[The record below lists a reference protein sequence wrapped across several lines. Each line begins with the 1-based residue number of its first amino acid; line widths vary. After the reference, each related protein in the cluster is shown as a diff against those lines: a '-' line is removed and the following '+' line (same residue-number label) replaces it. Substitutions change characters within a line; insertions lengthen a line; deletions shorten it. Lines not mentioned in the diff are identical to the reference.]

1 MIEYSS
7 GYSSSIS
14 PSPIVPLAAPASVTS
29 TTNLSHPSSTNAAN
43 SEVLRINSNQFS
55 IQTEMMMM
63 LTESFL
69 NYLMVGNTWI
79 VYIFMLLLLL
89 LASEE
94 LPAQIWF
101 YAVKCTAKAW
111 TIFIPNLRCMV
122 CSFRIS
128 LSRYAK
134 PG

>member
-69 NYLMVGNTWI
+69 NYLMVGNT
-79 VYIFMLLLLL
+79 
-89 LASEE
+89 
-94 LPAQIWF
+94 
-101 YAVKCTAKAW
+101 
-111 TIFIPNLRCMV
+111 
-122 CSFRIS
+122 
-128 LSRYAK
+128 
-134 PG
+134 